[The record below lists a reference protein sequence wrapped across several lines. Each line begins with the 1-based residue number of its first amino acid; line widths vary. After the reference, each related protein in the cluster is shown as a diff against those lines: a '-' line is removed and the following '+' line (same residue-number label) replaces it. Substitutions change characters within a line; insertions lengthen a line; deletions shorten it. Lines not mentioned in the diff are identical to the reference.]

1 MLIYETVKR
10 LQPIGRVHRGTSS
23 RCCLSKL
30 VVVRAHVAVLEM
42 LCDLADCPLA
52 SNSHSQSYS
61 VGNISRCLQLASLKD
76 FISLLKTEYV
86 RVCGCKHDALG
97 AWCSH
102 GFARAAAHG
111 LFGLV
116 AVKCVEK
123 LLAAG
128 ADATAVSP
136 SDGKTAL
143 HLACACRPS
152 MASAKIIA
160 LLVQY
165 GADRDAMDH
174 CGRVPGHSLEQ
185 MTASQQ
191 RGPIGGAKPA
201 ALMTPISVLQEID
214 GCDYLSDDFRM
225 YRYKVELCPH
235 LDSCL
240 HDTAACPYLHPGEK
254 ARRRHP
260 REYTYRAVPCPHFR
274 KGNCKLGDMCPLSH
288 GVFEAWLHPSKYRT
302 QLCTEGKACQRDLC
316 FFAHSLDELRD
327 PSEEGCKC
335 SSADSSPGVCSGTT
349 TPSGYV
355 TRDSTENIKL
365 ASLQAAAFEKEQVRR
380 ANAVADAVE
389 ALKTLAAS
397 RKTGIWPQHA
407 RKLAENEGLPRFGSD
422 CHSVLSIPES
432 SSSDSLDMSVCEHM
446 FGDFCV

>member
-1 MLIYETVKR
+1 MSMLIYETVKR
-10 LQPIGRVHRGTSS
+10 YS
-23 RCCLSKL
+23 RSVVCIEARR
-30 VVVRAHVAVLEM
+30 VVVGTA
-42 LCDLADCPLA
+42 LCTRILGIILCSIA
-52 SNSHSQSYS
+52 SYS
-61 VGNISRCLQLASLKD
+61 VENISRCLQLTSLKD

-116 AVKCVEK
+116 IAASMQAVKCVEK

-191 RGPIGGAKPA
+191 QGPVGGAKPA

-240 HDTAACPYLHPGEK
+240 HDSAACPYLHPGEK

-335 SSADSSPGVCSGTT
+335 RSADSSPGVCSGTT

-432 SSSDSLDMSVCEHM
+432 SSSDSLDMSVCEQM

>member
-1 MLIYETVKR
+1 MNVQASSVEFFEGFLFNYHRLNMLESVDANMM
-10 LQPIGRVHRGTSS
+10 PWVHGVLMDLPELLPTGSLDS
-23 RCCLSKL
+23 WYAWDESLSQNEKEG
-30 VVVRAHVAVLEM
+30 VR
-42 LCDLADCPLA
+42 
-52 SNSHSQSYS
+52 ST
-61 VGNISRCLQLASLKD
+61 R
-76 FISLLKTEYV
+76 SLLQI
-86 RVCGCKHDALG
+86 
-97 AWCSH
+97 
-102 GFARAAAHG
+102 AASMQ
-111 LFGLV
+111 

-123 LLAAG
+123 LLSAG
-128 ADATAVSP
+128 ADARAVSP

-143 HLACACRPS
+143 HLACSCRPS

-160 LLVQY
+160 LLVQN

-174 CGRVPGHSLEQ
+174 CGRLPGHSLEQ
-185 MTASQQ
+185 MTMSQQ
-191 RGPIGGAKPA
+191 QASIVKPA
-201 ALMTPISVLQEID
+201 ALMTPIKVLEEID
-214 GCDYLSDDFRM
+214 GCDYTSDDFRM

-260 REYTYRAVPCPHFR
+260 REYTYRPVPCPHFR
-274 KGNCKLGDMCPLSH
+274 KGNCKLGDSCPLSH

-316 FFAHSLDELRD
+316 FFAHSLDQLRD
-327 PSEEGCKC
+327 PSEQGCKC
-335 SSADSSPGVCSGTT
+335 SSSDSSPGACSGTT

-355 TRDSTENIKL
+355 TRDSRENIKL
-365 ASLQAAAFEKEQVRR
+365 ASLQAAAFEKENARR
-380 ANAVADAVE
+380 ATAVADAID
-389 ALKTLAAS
+389 ALKALAAS
-397 RKTGIWPQHA
+397 RRAGILPHHA
-407 RKLAENEGLPRFGSD
+407 KKSDKERLSSLGSD

>member
-1 MLIYETVKR
+1 MFESVDASTM
-10 LQPIGRVHRGTSS
+10 PWVHGVLMDLPELLPTGSLDS
-23 RCCLSKL
+23 WYAWDESLSQNEK
-30 VVVRAHVAVLEM
+30 EGE
-42 LCDLADCPLA
+42 
-52 SNSHSQSYS
+52 QST
-61 VGNISRCLQLASLKD
+61 R
-76 FISLLKTEYV
+76 SLLQI
-86 RVCGCKHDALG
+86 
-97 AWCSH
+97 
-102 GFARAAAHG
+102 AASMQ
-111 LFGLV
+111 

-191 RGPIGGAKPA
+191 QGPIGGAKPA
-201 ALMTPISVLQEID
+201 ALMTPISFLQEID
-214 GCDYLSDDFRM
+214 GCDYSSDDFRM

-407 RKLAENEGLPRFGSD
+407 RKSAENEGLPRFGSD